1 MQVNRSRT
9 PRPQLAGKVRP
20 SLAVGDDDEINIG
33 TREMFVVAELNR
45 GRAENGQRLVMA
57 WHRFANTPT
66 KDVDQSISRR
76 LPAWC
81 GCCPNRAG
89 SLP

>member
-1 MQVNRSRT
+1 
-9 PRPQLAGKVRP
+9 
-20 SLAVGDDDEINIG
+20 
-33 TREMFVVAELNR
+33 MFVVAELNR

-81 GCCPNRAG
+81 RCCPNRAG